1 MYPLR
6 FPNNSWLPLSSI
18 HSYNQLT
25 REFEGNFLSSAR
37 TKSTTASLL
46 GMRQKEEHLGQYL
59 TRFTDEI
66 KAIPD
71 AHPSLVIQPFMIRIR
86 PSHLFWSLVECP
98 PVTVPEILQRASHHT
113 SHPLSE
119 GTDRTAYRH
128 HCGRPY
134 RGRHELLGKE
144 GICSRRSSEEARPQ
158 GDPGFTFDSES
169 EYPDHDDD
177 LVITPCIA
185 NACVRRIMIDIVSS
199 TDILYIDSFHK
210 LGMTNRDLAPMTST
224 LTRFTGDAITPIGV
238 ATLPVTF
245 GEEPRTKT
253 IMVHFMVVDL
263 PSAYNVIIGQP
274 TLNKLRVIVST
285 YHHSIKFSTSA
296 SPGEIKSDA

>member
-25 REFEGNFLSSAR
+25 REFEGNFLSSTR

-46 GMRQKEEHLGQYL
+46 RMRQKEEHLGQYL

-66 KAIPD
+66 KAILD
-71 AHPSLVIQPFMIRIR
+71 AHPSLVIQAFMIRIR
-86 PSHLFWSLVECP
+86 PSRLFGSLVECP
-98 PVTVPEILQRASHHT
+98 PVTVPEMLQRVSQYVVAKT
-113 SHPLSE
+113 LV
-119 GTDRTAYRH
+119 
-128 HCGRPY
+128 
-134 RGRHELLGKE
+134 LLGKE

-285 YHHSIKFSTSA
+285 YHRSIKFSTSA